1 MFSKDLLQHKRI
13 LITGGGTGLGK
24 GMKQTPTG
32 YRPADSFEAVRVVGL
47 ALPDVEAT
55 TKYDGSP
62 VLKLSGAFMAG
73 LATHRSAEPETLVVR
88 VGFEERECLLEDAPE
103 TYYLTDYYRRHP
115 VVLVR
120 LSRIDRDAL
129 RDLLSSS
136 WRLTLPKTRTRCRIL
151 RLCDPSTL

>member
-1 MFSKDLLQHKRI
+1 MKRSP
-13 LITGGGTGLGK
+13 K
-24 GMKQTPTG
+24 RQTPSPTF
-32 YRPADSFEAVRVVGL
+32 DTVRLVGL

-62 VLKLSGAFMAG
+62 VLKVGGAFMAG
-73 LATHRSAEPETLVVR
+73 LATHRSAEPDTLVVR

-103 TYYLTDYYRRHP
+103 TYYLTDYYRSHP

-129 RDLLSSS
+129 RDLLSVS
-136 WRLTLPKTRTRCRIL
+136 WRLTLPKARKRGRTR
-151 RLCDPSTL
+151 RLGESIVGV